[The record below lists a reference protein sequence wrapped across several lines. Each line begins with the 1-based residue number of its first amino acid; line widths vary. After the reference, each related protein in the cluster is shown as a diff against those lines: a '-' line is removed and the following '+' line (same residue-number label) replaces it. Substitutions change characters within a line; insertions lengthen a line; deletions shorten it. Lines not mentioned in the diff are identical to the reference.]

1 MSKEHRLAFLIDG
14 FNVYHSIIELERKK
28 GINVKWLDLYKLC
41 DSYCY
46 LFGKTARLK
55 SVYYFSA
62 IALHLQ
68 NENPG
73 RIKRHRIYI
82 KCLKDSGVKIE
93 LARFKKKSVYCKNC
107 SKKFT
112 AYEEK
117 ETDVAIAVKVFEL
130 FSKDLYDTIVIV
142 SGDTDLSPVIQSC
155 KSIFPTKEVVFSF
168 PYARKNKELIKLAP
182 KSFSINP
189 KQYLKHQF
197 SNPYVLSNGKKIFK
211 PKNW

>member
-1 MSKEHRLAFLIDG
+1 MHKEHKLAFLIDG
-14 FNVYHSIIELERKK
+14 FNVYHSIIELKRRFK
-28 GINVKWLDLYKLC
+28 INARWLDLYKLC
-41 DSYCY
+41 DSYCH
-46 LFGKTARLK
+46 LFGKNAILK

-73 RIKRHRIYI
+73 RIKRHRKYI
-82 KCLKDSGVKIE
+82 KCIEDSGVKIE
-93 LARFKKKSVYCKNC
+93 LARFKKKRVFCKKC
-107 SKKFT
+107 SKDFT

>member
-1 MSKEHRLAFLIDG
+1 MRKEHKLAFLIDG
-14 FNVYHSIIELERKK
+14 FNVYHSIIELKRRIK
-28 GINVKWLDLYKLC
+28 INAKWLDLNRLC
-41 DSYCY
+41 DSYCH

-93 LARFKKKSVYCKNC
+93 LARFKKKHVYCKKC
-107 SKKFT
+107 SKKFI

-130 FSKDLYDTIVIV
+130 FSKNLYDTIIIMT
-142 SGDTDLSPVIQSC
+142 GDTDLSPVIQSC
-155 KSIFPTKEVVFSF
+155 KNIFPDKEVVFAF
-168 PYARKNKELIKLAP
+168 PFARRNRELMKLAP
-182 KSFSINP
+182 KSFSVKP
-189 KQYLKHQF
+189 KKYFDNQF
-197 SNPYVLSNGKKIFK
+197 SNPYVLSNGEKILK

>member
-14 FNVYHSIIELERKK
+14 FNVYHSIIALERKRRLRA
-28 GINVKWLDLYKLC
+28 KWLDINSLC
-41 DSYCY
+41 ASYCH

-82 KCLKDSGVKIE
+82 KCLKDSGVQIE
-93 LARFKKKSVYCKNC
+93 LARF
-107 SKKFT
+107 KKFT

-130 FSKDLYDTIVIV
+130 FSKDLYDTIIIM
-142 SGDTDLSPVIQSC
+142 SGDTDLAPVVQSC
-155 KSIFPTKEVVFSF
+155 KNIFPDKEVIFAF
-168 PYARKNKELIKLAP
+168 PYARKNNELIKLEP
-182 KSFSINP
+182 KSFSVNP
-189 KQYLKHQF
+189 KKYLNHQF
-197 SNPYVLSNGKKIFK
+197 SNPYILSNGEKIFK
-211 PKNW
+211 PKIW

>member
-1 MSKEHRLAFLIDG
+1 MSKENRLAFLIDG
-14 FNVYHSIIELERKK
+14 FNVYHSIIELERNR
-28 GINVKWLDLYKLC
+28 GFRSKWLDLYKLC
-41 DSYCY
+41 DSYSH
-46 LFGKTARLK
+46 LFGKEARLK

-82 KCLKDSGVKIE
+82 KCLEDSGVKIE
-93 LARFKKKSVYCKNC
+93 LARFKKKSVYCKEC
-107 SKKFT
+107 SKRFT

-130 FSKDLYDTIVIV
+130 FSKNLYDTIIIM

-155 KSIFPTKEVVFSF
+155 KNIFPDKEVVFAF

-182 KSFSINP
+182 KSFSVNP
-189 KQYLKHQF
+189 KTYLKHQF
-197 SNPYVLSNGKKIFK
+197 PNSYVLSNGQKIFK